1 MSTDSILF
9 ENVNTDTIHG
19 VELYVL
25 HLTALL
31 ETLFH
36 LPGTRH
42 CTYYYRISFLAHI
55 LRFSVYNEI
64 SGVFRDTQTIA
75 LVDFRRAR
83 AGIHILTIIN
93 QVFVAQ

>member
-1 MSTDSILF
+1 MNTDSNLF

-55 LRFSVYNEI
+55 LRFSVYKEKDRGHSNNHNCANLFPCI
-64 SGVFRDTQTIA
+64 Q
-75 LVDFRRAR
+75 
-83 AGIHILTIIN
+83 
-93 QVFVAQ
+93 

>member
-55 LRFSVYNEI
+55 LRFSVYKEM
-64 SGVFRDTQTIA
+64 SS
-75 LVDFRRAR
+75 LS
-83 AGIHILTIIN
+83 L
-93 QVFVAQ
+93 